1 MFCERA
7 KEFLR
12 GQAVEFED
20 RDVSADASALEDL
33 QRLGYMTTPVLLI
46 DGETVVGF
54 DQARIQELLSRPAS
68 GS

>member
-12 GQAVEFED
+12 GQGVGFED
-20 RDVSADASALEDL
+20 RDVSADESALDDL
-33 QRLGYMTTPVLLI
+33 RRLGYMTTPVLLI

-54 DQARIQELLSRPAS
+54 DQARIQALLAGPEAGR
-68 GS
+68 